1 MITDGAVRTGIGE
14 QSSSTAA
21 RIAASSGRFA
31 GSPAGRSWV
40 ARRGIGFIGRAVVD
54 AEGVELGFVA
64 AEEGQ
69 FLIVEQGPVGRLRLG
84 RRYVGQM
91 DDRIVL
97 RGPAAEIF
105 AGLNV
110 VDTNG
115 EFVGIIRDTIEAE
128 DVLDSFV
135 VEDERGEMVTVLLED
150 VRAIDEWMELD
161 IAGDDLYEEG

>member
-1 MITDGAVRTGIGE
+1 
-14 QSSSTAA
+14 
-21 RIAASSGRFA
+21 
-31 GSPAGRSWV
+31 
-40 ARRGIGFIGRAVVD
+40 VD
-54 AEGVELGFVA
+54 AEGVEMGFVA

-69 FLIVEQGPVGRLRLG
+69 FLVVEQGPVSRLRLS
-84 RRYVGQM
+84 RRYVGQV

-97 RGPAAEIF
+97 RGPVAEIF

-110 VDTNG
+110 VDANG

-161 IAGDDLYEEG
+161 IAGDDLYEQG